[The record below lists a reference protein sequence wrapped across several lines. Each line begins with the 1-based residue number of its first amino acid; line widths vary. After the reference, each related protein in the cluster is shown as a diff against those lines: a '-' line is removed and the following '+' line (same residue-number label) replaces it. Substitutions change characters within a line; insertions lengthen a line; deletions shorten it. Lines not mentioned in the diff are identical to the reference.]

1 VTETSLVPVE
11 RVEQTILIL
20 RGQKVILDSDLA
32 ALYGVPVKRLNEQV
46 KRNAG
51 RFPPDFA
58 FQLARE
64 EFANL
69 KSQFAT
75 SSLQWGG
82 KRKLP
87 TAFTEHGALMVA
99 SVLNSPRAVE
109 MSILVVRAFVRFRR
123 ILATNRQLA
132 AQVDEL
138 ERKIDQKFA
147 AHDKSIEAHRKG
159 IVSLYSAIEN
169 LMPTLNDR
177 QIGFVGKGAGKVTD
191 KPKSAPPVRP

>member
-1 VTETSLVPVE
+1 MTYLEV
-11 RVEQTILIL
+11 RQM
-20 RGQKVILDSDLA
+20 G
-32 ALYGVPVKRLNEQV
+32 
-46 KRNAG
+46 
-51 RFPPDFA
+51 
-58 FQLARE
+58 
-64 EFANL
+64 
-69 KSQFAT
+69 
-75 SSLQWGG
+75 
-82 KRKLP
+82 LP
-87 TAFTEHGALMVA
+87 TAFTEHGALMAA

-138 ERKIDQKFA
+138 ERKMDQKFA
-147 AHDKSIEAHRKG
+147 THDKRIEAHRKG